1 MYMHVWKLPQTHT
14 SYIYQIK
21 VPSSCHDRQYWYLQ
35 FQFIDEFLNKNRLKC
50 LLSIHEPFLVGA
62 KFILDDIDT
71 SFPNPADEMLFWD
84 ACHMIKLIRG
94 YLHKEGTM
102 TDPDGNVSS
111 ASEEHF
117 MIFSPHQR
125 SDGNAGL
132 HFCGKRSHRLYCM
145 RLGKIIYSPPKV
157 SAWV

>member
-1 MYMHVWKLPQTHT
+1 M
-14 SYIYQIK
+14 
-21 VPSSCHDRQYWYLQ
+21 
-35 FQFIDEFLNKNRLKC
+35 
-50 LLSIHEPFLVGA
+50 LSIHEPFLVGA

-125 SDGNAGL
+125 SDTPKIRCKFSTTNFGSYLAV
-132 HFCGKRSHRLYCM
+132 FCLVMDRQFLLFNKSC
-145 RLGKIIYSPPKV
+145 
-157 SAWV
+157 AWSFEF